1 MSILGYEGILNSINR
16 LKRKER
22 NTFDLEGP

>member
-1 MSILGYEGILNSINR
+1 MQILVYGGILNSIIR